1 MRSSTQRKYNSTF
14 WPMSYLQL
22 IINWLFYVES
32 SLDEPKRELI
42 EELGT
47 RANAVVR
54 PSTSYVSV
62 KLFVLSLNIII
73 QSLMNAYML
82 VLVMVKTVYSITQL
96 YTMYYYV

>member
-47 RANAVVR
+47 MANAVVR
-54 PSTSYVSV
+54 PSGA
-62 KLFVLSLNIII
+62 III
-73 QSLMNAYML
+73 NHTYLHLSDTLI
-82 VLVMVKTVYSITQL
+82 K
-96 YTMYYYV
+96 